1 MLVMRLGML
10 EACLDRQHTDLPHKW
25 RSVMNGASMVSYIII
40 FTLGYLLGGMTAL
53 IVFSLAVAARR
64 GDNSHISAGV
74 PAEES
79 VAAWRK

>member
-1 MLVMRLGML
+1 
-10 EACLDRQHTDLPHKW
+10 
-25 RSVMNGASMVSYIII
+25 MVSYIII

-64 GDNSHISAGV
+64 GDNSHTSAGV

-79 VAAWRK
+79 VAPWLK

>member
-1 MLVMRLGML
+1 M
-10 EACLDRQHTDLPHKW
+10 
-25 RSVMNGASMVSYIII
+25 SYVII

-64 GDNSHISAGV
+64 GDNGHTTPGV

-79 VAAWRK
+79 VATWRK